1 MANLTN
7 IIGGQ
12 PYASAATNA
21 VPDTE
26 NKLLDFWKGTQT
38 QYDEAPLKRE
48 NGDTG
53 TIPNSVT
60 ILAFTNLTTA
70 ASMGWEIGDTV
81 YVTGTTGSNLTRTVA
96 TVTAVPDPTSL
107 TVSIASYSSS
117 VSTGYTVD
125 KYDPNTLY
133 LITA

>member
-21 VPDTE
+21 IPDTE

-38 QYDEAPLKRE
+38 QYDEAPLKRTS
-48 NGDTG
+48 GVLASAPTSA
-53 TIPNSVT
+53 TS
-60 ILAFTNLTTA
+60 LAFTSLTTA
-70 ASMGWEIGDTV
+70 SGMGWAIGDTV
-81 YVTGTTGSNLTRTVA
+81 YVTGTSGNTTRTVA
-96 TVTAVPDPTSL
+96 TVTAVPDATSI
-107 TVSIASYSSS
+107 TVSIASYTSSA
-117 VSTGYTVD
+117 STGYTID
-125 KYDPNTLY
+125 KYMPETVY